1 MNKHQKKVVET
12 INVYLENNMIDT
24 AARSLSALIRCAR
37 AKKSQNE
44 LMNLAAKLNLT
55 NHPDFIV

>member
-1 MNKHQKKVVET
+1 MNKHQKRVLET
-12 INVYLENNMIDT
+12 INIYLENNMIDT
-24 AARSLSALIRCAR
+24 AARSLSALIRCAMT
-37 AKKSQNE
+37 KKSQNE